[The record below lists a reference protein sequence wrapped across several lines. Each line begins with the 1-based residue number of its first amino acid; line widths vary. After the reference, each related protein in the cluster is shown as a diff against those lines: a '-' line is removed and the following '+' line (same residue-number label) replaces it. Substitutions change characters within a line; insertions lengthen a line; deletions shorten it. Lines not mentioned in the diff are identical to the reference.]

1 MPVRVGSLA
10 NPIDVQHAVAAV
22 AEGGYLA
29 VQYHSVFVM
38 VFSGADADARQRALA
53 AKQDDDVDKPLSVLS
68 SASHIFP
75 SVDRS
80 RIQHKMARSLLN
92 DIDLY
97 KRTLGAI
104 CHVRL
109 PLVRDAVGSVI
120 PLHMV
125 STSNGTP
132 YVQMLEPL
140 GNLVFANLV
149 HELESAGIKSVNA
162 TSLNLAG
169 ESEITDPSKAEAFCS
184 AADVPFLLHDPLFAA
199 REVTGSFPAVDLE
212 RSVAVRGGHIPLEL
226 IDRVVGIEFD
236 RTNAI
241 AAKHPHSEYL
251 LALRDQRSLR
261 GTELRERILN
271 YFYGAV

>member
-22 AEGGYLA
+22 AGGGYLA
-29 VQYHSVFVM
+29 VQYHSVFIM
-38 VFSGADADARQRALA
+38 VFSGTDADARKRALA

-80 RIQHKMARSLLN
+80 RIQHKIARSLLN

-109 PLVRDAVGSVI
+109 PLVRDAIGSVI

-132 YVQMLEPL
+132 YVQMLDPL

-149 HELESAGIKSVNA
+149 HELESAGIRGQILKAVISLK
-162 TSLNLAG
+162 TSSSL
-169 ESEITDPSKAEAFCS
+169 P
-184 AADVPFLLHDPLFAA
+184 V
-199 REVTGSFPAVDLE
+199 LE
-212 RSVAVRGGHIPLEL
+212 RPLSSSGVPLKQIFPRLIMIALEQTASISSKIWVDNIMHLSLDNFLISKRTSCFWLGSNPSVGSSKMRMGGL
-226 IDRVVGIEFD
+226 
-236 RTNAI
+236 
-241 AAKHPHSEYL
+241 
-251 LALRDQRSLR
+251 
-261 GTELRERILN
+261 
-271 YFYGAV
+271 